1 MGCPDL
7 ETIGRHVDGAL
18 PAAEESRVAAHVLEC
33 DRCRGE
39 VEALDGLQRAL
50 GDARAWLGPS
60 RCLNQD
66 DLVIALSGG
75 EPLLHVQQHV
85 HGCAACQAELT
96 GLSDAL
102 LLHERGATERVA
114 PGLKSRLKRL
124 GGKSFSAS
132 GSTIE
137 ERGAAW
143 TPRLLASDDVAAASR
158 RTTRRMSSRTSA
170 TMRTS
175 GSARLSGSGSAR
187 VSGQSARRR
196 STKTPALGR
205 VTPPSAMGPAW
216 AWATMSAAAMLLVA
230 LALALGTSGPQV
242 DVARVQPAGPSTS
255 TAGPSRGTLVSD
267 AMTRQGARS
276 VRPQDGASDPATD
289 SQAPGSGAADDEPS
303 VDASYPLPAEVRDAL
318 PPADDEGDDEAET
331 APFEAS
337 PPGVDEGTTIAGG
350 TAPRQPALPG
360 AGRSPEDAPTP
371 PPPGTSDLLP
381 DTLVDDGGRVQL
393 ALTRL
398 SGAVSLVRAETSQGL
413 ARGPGALTLQVG
425 DRLRTK
431 TGAGAGAFLSLD
443 DGAYE
448 LCLDQGTEV
457 VVRAAAGGPVL
468 GLERGRLLAEVTA
481 LPTGK
486 RFVVATGQGSFSV
499 LGTVF
504 GVEADGASSRLLV
517 AEGLVEAH
525 SPHGRAEIPAG
536 AGVSIAGGEAP
547 SAVQPVDLGR
557 LAWAR
562 PWQARREV
570 LYAAPLDDARSL
582 GGWQGQLT
590 ADPTWKGSA
599 GALLLSPVDNR
610 YWGLLAS
617 APTGRLRAFRAMP
630 DLYVQFSV
638 WSEKP
643 TRILFETLNG
653 TQNKEFKRGLADVPA
668 GRWKTYTIPVMELTT
683 YFDPGKHPLREGDLL
698 TDLEVYVGEPGESFK
713 VVLDEFVVFRKLYD

>member
-18 PAAEESRVAAHVLEC
+18 PPADESRVAAHVLDC

-39 VEALDGLQRAL
+39 VETLDGIQRAL
-50 GDARAWLGPS
+50 GDDRTWLGPS
-60 RCLNQD
+60 RCITPG
-66 DLVIALSGG
+66 DLLLGLSGG

-102 LLHERGATERVA
+102 LLHERGTTERVA
-114 PGLKSRLKRL
+114 PGLKSRLKRV
-124 GGKSFSAS
+124 GATRFSAS

-137 ERGAAW
+137 EQAAPW
-143 TPRLLASDDVAAASR
+143 TPKVLDNKPAASR
-158 RTTRRMSSRTSA
+158 RTSRRMQSARTSTTA
-170 TMRTS
+170 RTS
-175 GSARLSGSGSAR
+175 GSARVSGT
-187 VSGQSARRR
+187 GQSARRR
-196 STKTPALGR
+196 STKAPAVGGR
-205 VTPPSAMGPAW
+205 ATPPSALGPAW

-230 LALALGTSGPQV
+230 LALALSPSRPQG
-242 DVARVQPAGPSTS
+242 DVARGPSIDPLP
-255 TAGPSRGTLVSD
+255 GPSKPGSRGPLVSD
-267 AMTRQGARS
+267 AMSRPVPARRS
-276 VRPQDGASDPATD
+276 ES
-289 SQAPGSGAADDEPS
+289 APSGAEPSVGEEPS
-303 VDASYPLPAEVRDAL
+303 VDTTYPLPAELQDAL
-318 PPADDEGDDEAET
+318 PPEEEPADAEPPRR
-331 APFEAS
+331 APFEAPAPEEPTDAS
-337 PPGVDEGTTIAGG
+337 RVVGGSSVRAPLPGVGS
-350 TAPRQPALPG
+350 
-360 AGRSPEDAPTP
+360 SPEDAPP
-371 PPPGTSDLLP
+371 PPPPSTDPALASTP
-381 DTLVDDGGRVQL
+381 LVDDGGQVQL

-457 VVRAAAGGPVL
+457 VVRAAVGGPVL
-468 GLERGRLLAEVTA
+468 GLERGRLLAEVTSM
-481 LPTGK
+481 PTGK
-486 RFVVATGQGSFSV
+486 RFVVATAQGTFSV

-504 GVEADGASSRLLV
+504 GVEADATSSRLLV

-525 SPHGRAEIPAG
+525 SQLGRAEVAAG
-536 AGVSIAGGEAP
+536 TGVSIATGEAP
-547 SAVQPVDLGR
+547 TAPQPVDLGR

-570 LYAAPLDDARSL
+570 LYAAPLDDPRSL
-582 GGWQGQLT
+582 NGWQGELT
-590 ADPTWKGSA
+590 ADPTWKSSP
-599 GALLLSPVDNR
+599 GALLLKPVENR
-610 YWGLLAS
+610 YWGLVAS
-617 APTGRLRAFRAMP
+617 APAGRLRAFRAMP

-638 WSEKP
+638 WSEK
-643 TRILFETLNG
+643 TTKILFETLDG
-653 TQNKEFKRGLADVPA
+653 TQNKEFKRGLPDAPA

-713 VVLDEFVVFRKLYD
+713 VVLDEFVVFRKVYD